1 MGVAG
6 WLWTFGA
13 QNYLGK
19 FLAKKAENLATHQ
32 DIQKLV
38 DQVRETERVK
48 AEIADRMWD
57 RQRRWDAKKELYVEI
72 YSSLPNLLKHLINVG
87 EARKA
92 VFAQGADA
100 NHSLVMEAVNQ
111 LQSHFDKFG
120 DVGFIAPLFFSD
132 AALARIADIQTQA
145 ATWVTFLTEDKLL
158 ARKGELD
165 TLQADFS
172 RHFNDAVIAFSAAAR
187 NDLGYPPASSTK
199 S

>member
-1 MGVAG
+1 
-6 WLWTFGA
+6 
-13 QNYLGK
+13 
-19 FLAKKAENLATHQ
+19 
-32 DIQKLV
+32 
-38 DQVRETERVK
+38 
-48 AEIADRMWD
+48 
-57 RQRRWDAKKELYVEI
+57 
-72 YSSLPNLLKHLINVG
+72 
-87 EARKA
+87 
-92 VFAQGADA
+92 
-100 NHSLVMEAVNQ
+100 MEAVNQ